1 VYSFA
6 EPTLLASSIIPVV
19 DPCVPGGKGFV
30 NAINPFTGARLGL
43 GFFDVNGNGNFTD
56 DTINTVLVSSIDL
69 SVGMPSEPVVVGD
82 RLVVGGSSGDIKD
95 IKINLGIVPN
105 KGRISW
111 REILQD

>member
-1 VYSFA
+1 
-6 EPTLLASSIIPVV
+6 
-19 DPCVPGGKGFV
+19 
-30 NAINPFTGARLGL
+30 
-43 GFFDVNGNGNFTD
+43 
-56 DTINTVLVSSIDL
+56 LVSSIDL

-95 IKINLGIVPN
+95 IKINLGIAPN